1 MVMAERPGTEHRVD
15 ILMEEYRVLY
25 TLITLRLTSLDRRV
39 PLAGASL
46 AAFLGSVTVL
56 PRDAQLV
63 FLFGLP
69 VALVWFLRATVNHAR
84 SAEDLLRRIEEIERE
99 INRLCGEELLA
110 FQSRHP
116 SRGRQVG
123 GRTATESVKA
133 VFCSCALVLAAC
145 MYLAWTTS
153 GESIGHLQAYAGYVA
168 GVAIYLVG
176 CVLTL
181 GRYRYRKQGYG
192 GRILDLDGR
201 PMRQSVAGPP
211 E

>member
-1 MVMAERPGTEHRVD
+1 MVMAERPRTERRVD

-25 TLITLRLTSLDRRV
+25 TLVTLRLTSLDRRV

-56 PRDAQLV
+56 PRDAQVV

-69 VALVWFLRATVNHAR
+69 IALVWFLRATVNHAR

-99 INRLCGEELLA
+99 INRLCGGELLA

-123 GRTATESVKA
+123 GRTAAESVKA

-153 GESIGHLQAYAGYVA
+153 GESIGHLQAYAGYLA

-181 GRYRYRKQGYG
+181 GRYRYRKQVYTGQ
-192 GRILDLDGR
+192 ILDVDGR
-201 PMRQSVAGPP
+201 SMRRSVVGPP

>member
-1 MVMAERPGTEHRVD
+1 MNMDGTKRLGAERRVD

-25 TLITLRLTSLDRRV
+25 TLVTLRLTSLDRRV

-56 PRDAQLV
+56 PSDAQIV

-69 VALVWFLRATVNHAR
+69 IALVWFLRATVNHAR

-99 INRLCGEELLA
+99 VNRLCGEELLA

-123 GRTATESVKA
+123 GRTASESVKA
-133 VFCSCALVLAAC
+133 VFCSCLLVLAAC
-145 MYLAWTTS
+145 MFLAWTTS
-153 GESIGHLQAYAGYVA
+153 GESVTHLQAYASYL
-168 GVAIYLVG
+168 GVVSLYLVG

-181 GRYRYRKQGYG
+181 RRYRYRKQTS
-192 GRILDLDGR
+192 GRLVGMADPAHDADG
-201 PMRQSVAGPP
+201 P
-211 E
+211 

>member
-25 TLITLRLTSLDRRV
+25 TLVTLRLTSLDRRV

-123 GRTATESVKA
+123 GQTTTESVKT
-133 VFCSCALVLAAC
+133 VFYS
-145 MYLAWTTS
+145 
-153 GESIGHLQAYAGYVA
+153 
-168 GVAIYLVG
+168 
-176 CVLTL
+176 
-181 GRYRYRKQGYG
+181 
-192 GRILDLDGR
+192 
-201 PMRQSVAGPP
+201 
-211 E
+211 